1 MLGGQSVEPLL
12 HEELLMHQLA
22 LLQFALEDGIVFDLL
37 AQSISDLIHLQITR
51 EVSKSINKI
60 LSQINFDV
68 MI

>member
-1 MLGGQSVEPLL
+1 
-12 HEELLMHQLA
+12 MHQLA
-22 LLQFALEDGIVFDLL
+22 LLQFALEDGVLLDLL
-37 AQSISDLIHLQITR
+37 AESISDLIHLQFTR

>member
-1 MLGGQSVEPLL
+1 MLGRQSIEPLL
-12 HEELLMHQLA
+12 HEELMMLQLA
-22 LLQFALEDGIVFDLL
+22 LLQFALEDGVVFYLL
-37 AQSISDLIHLQITR
+37 DKTICDLIDLQFTR